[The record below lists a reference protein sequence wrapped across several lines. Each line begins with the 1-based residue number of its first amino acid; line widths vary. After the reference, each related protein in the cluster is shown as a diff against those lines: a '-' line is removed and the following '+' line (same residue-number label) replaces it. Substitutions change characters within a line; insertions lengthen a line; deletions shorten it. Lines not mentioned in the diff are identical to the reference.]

1 VTILFNAFLLIFND
15 PTRADIP
22 PFKMKKRNGKSG
34 KKALFPK
41 IDRFNMMY
49 VIKVF

>member
-15 PTRADIP
+15 PNTPACR
-22 PFKMKKRNGKSG
+22 PFKMKKRYGKSG
-34 KKALFPK
+34 KVAVFPK
-41 IDRFNMMY
+41 MALFNMMH